1 MSQSY
6 CTLQVAQEL
15 FGCAPPELDETQRQ
29 RVAEVTQRRLEIER
43 RVLASEEGRAVC
55 VPEATLQHAVD
66 EVRARYA
73 DAAEFSTA
81 LAHIGLDEA
90 SLRQGL
96 QRQLAVDAVLEKISA
111 ESEAIS
117 ELDVELFY
125 RLNSERFTAPERR
138 RARHVLVT
146 INEEF
151 AENRREAALARIQQA
166 ANELRTLS
174 FENVAQ
180 RYSECP
186 TAVNGGM
193 LGELRR
199 NQLYPELDAVLFDL
213 DVGETS
219 DVVES
224 PMGFHLLRCEAIF
237 SALHENLEQAAPRIR
252 EHLRSK
258 QVQQRQ
264 KAWLEGLA
272 ADDLPMNVSNNK
284 EIGYGKLKQ

>member
-1 MSQSY
+1 MSQAY
-6 CTLQVAQEL
+6 CELQVAQEL
-15 FGCAPPELDETQRQ
+15 FGCAPPELDATQRQ
-29 RVAEVTQRRLEIER
+29 RVDEVTQRRLQIER

-55 VPEATLQHAVD
+55 IPQATLEHAVA

-73 DAAEFSTA
+73 DADEFHAA

-90 SLRQGL
+90 SLRLGL

-111 ESEAIS
+111 ESEPIS

-125 RLNSERFTAPERR
+125 RLNSARFTAPERR

-151 AENRREAALARIQQA
+151 AENLREAALARIRQA
-166 ANELRTLS
+166 ENELRTQS
-174 FENVAQ
+174 FEHVAQ

-186 TAVNGGM
+186 TAVNGGL
-193 LGELRR
+193 LGDVRR
-199 NQLYPELDAVLFDL
+199 EQLYPELDAVLFEL
-213 DVGETS
+213 KVGETS
-219 DVVES
+219 GVVES

-237 SALHENLEQAAPRIR
+237 SALHESLEQAAPRIR
-252 EHLRSK
+252 EHLRNT
-258 QVQQRQ
+258 QAQQRQ

-272 ADDLPMNVSNNK
+272 GNASD
-284 EIGYGKLKQ
+284 